1 MSVTF
6 FILTLLLLGKN
17 IDKSMENLKKLSYG
31 KMGNKSI
38 STCFAALLQNE
49 LKSHDAEYEGNFITI
64 NNFSKL
70 LQQANLL

>member
-1 MSVTF
+1 
-6 FILTLLLLGKN
+6 
-17 IDKSMENLKKLSYG
+17 
-31 KMGNKSI
+31 MGNKSI